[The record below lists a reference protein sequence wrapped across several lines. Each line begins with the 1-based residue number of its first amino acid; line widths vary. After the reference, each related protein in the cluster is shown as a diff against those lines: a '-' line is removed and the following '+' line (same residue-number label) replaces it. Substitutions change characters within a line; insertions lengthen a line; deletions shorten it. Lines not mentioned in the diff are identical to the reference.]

1 MGHRDALVWC
11 VVLRSQELQLL
22 DIQRLLNFNM
32 VFKISFG
39 RTFSDRHRGPR
50 NLMSFHGYAVS
61 TNQDEL
67 VSRTPL
73 KKSWIRL

>member
-1 MGHRDALVWC
+1 
-11 VVLRSQELQLL
+11 
-22 DIQRLLNFNM
+22 M

-67 VSRTPL
+67 VSDPPPKKILDPPMWPPL
-73 KKSWIRL
+73 GTKI